1 MSDIKLNIPAGGL
14 QMASIPVLG
23 EVLNAKKNGA
33 TIPGVYYVKEL
44 AIVNRHYTVKCPKCG
59 KRLLVIAEKAEPFLI
74 KCEACKVRIKIKGT
88 EAAPEKDGNEPT
100 GKWRIRRNNSNGKLV
115 WQGLLTK
122 KKYVLREG
130 ENYIGRKEPGVHSD
144 LTLKDEYASARSVC
158 ISVKYS
164 EEEGYSFHLT
174 VLKATNPVLV
184 CGKEYEEG
192 HSVDLNYGDTIV
204 LGNTT
209 LTFKPVKK

>member
-1 MSDIKLNIPAGGL
+1 MSDIKLNIPDGGL
-14 QMASIPVLG
+14 QLASIPVLG
-23 EVLNAKKNGA
+23 KVLEAKKNGVK
-33 TIPGVYYVKEL
+33 IPRFYHVKEP
-44 AIVNRHYTVKCPKCG
+44 AIINRHYSVNCPMCG
-59 KRLLVIAEKAEPFLI
+59 KRLLFVAEKAEPFMVN
-74 KCEACKVRIKIKGT
+74 CESCKVRIKIKGS
-88 EAAPEKDGNEPT
+88 EAAPEKEENGPT
-100 GKWRIRRNNSNGKLV
+100 GKWVINRNSSNGKLV
-115 WQGLLTK
+115 WEELLAK

-130 ENYIGRKEPGVHSD
+130 ENYIGRKEPGVHSN

-158 ISVKYS
+158 INVKYS

-192 HSVDLNYGDTIV
+192 HSIDLNYGDTIV

-209 LTFKPVKK
+209 LTFKPVKQ

>member
-1 MSDIKLNIPAGGL
+1 MSDIKLNIPEGGL
-14 QMASIPVLG
+14 QFASIPVLG
-23 EVLNAKKNGA
+23 KVLEAKKNGM

-44 AIVNRHYTVKCPKCG
+44 AIVNRHYLVNCPKCG
-59 KRLLVIAEKAEPFLI
+59 KRLLVLAEEAEPFLV
-74 KCEACKVRIKIKGT
+74 KCEVCKVRIKIKGS
-88 EAAPEKDGNEPT
+88 EAAPPEENGQT
-100 GKWRIRRNNSNGKLV
+100 GKWIISRNNSNGKLV
-115 WQGLLTK
+115 WQGLLCK

-144 LTLKDEYASARSVC
+144 LTLKDDYASARSIC
-158 ISVKYS
+158 ISVKYN
-164 EEEGYSFHLT
+164 EEDGYSFHLT

-192 HSVDLNYGDTIV
+192 HSIDLNYGDTIV